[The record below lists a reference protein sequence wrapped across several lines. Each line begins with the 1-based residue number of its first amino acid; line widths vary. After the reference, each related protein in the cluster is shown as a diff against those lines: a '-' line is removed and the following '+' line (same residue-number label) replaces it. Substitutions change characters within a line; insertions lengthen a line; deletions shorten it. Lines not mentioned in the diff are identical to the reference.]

1 MTIVIYNIK
10 RVFLNKKSIVL
21 MLVLPISLMIMQVNS
36 VSGDNRATVGVVWGE
51 STELT
56 ETFKDCLESQYD
68 VVALSEDTVSDDV
81 INMHVDC
88 AIVVPEGFTDDVI
101 NGRLPAIDLYILQ
114 ESNIS
119 IPVKYYIGSF
129 IEASNSLGSSCKG
142 DKKLFFKGLAEYV
155 TGKMRVEYEKF
166 DSSAAEI
173 DLASRSLGFLALGLM
188 FFMGLSTT
196 LILRDKEQNVYSR
209 IMTTPVSPMQYT
221 LANLA
226 SFAILGLLQLI
237 VLFAVMIYYLNVKF
251 GPYVW
256 LVFAICYLFSI
267 SSMSIG
273 ILLSSMSRNMAQVN
287 ALTSLLNVPM
297 LMLSGCFIPLE
308 YMPPVIRAIAKFM
321 PTNWFMVAVN
331 DVMYGKDI
339 LDILPYIL
347 FLIGFIALL
356 TIITFTYR
364 KAKRT

>member
-1 MTIVIYNIK
+1 M
-10 RVFLNKKSIVL
+10 SIVL
-21 MLVLPISLMIMQVNS
+21 MLVLPVALMIMQINS
-36 VSGDNRATVGVVWGE
+36 VSDGNRAKVGVVWGE
-51 STELT
+51 SSELT
-56 ETFKDCLESQYD
+56 ETFKNCLESQYD
-68 VVALSEDTVSDDV
+68 VVALSEATVADEV
-81 INMHVDC
+81 IDMHVDC
-88 AIVVPEGFTDDVI
+88 AIVVPAGFTNNVI
-101 NGRLPAIDLYILQ
+101 AGRHPTIDLFILQ

-129 IEASNSLGSSCKG
+129 IEASNSLGSSCEG
-142 DKKLFFKGLAEYV
+142 DKILFYKGLAEYV
-155 TGKMRVEYEKF
+155 TGKMHIEYEKF

-221 LANLA
+221 LANLF

-237 VLFAVMIYYLNVKF
+237 ILFTVMIYYLNVKF
-251 GPYVW
+251 GPNVW
-256 LVFAICYLFSI
+256 LVFTICYLFSI

-273 ILLSSMSRNMAQVN
+273 ILLSSTSKNMAQVN

-297 LMLSGCFIPLE
+297 LMLGGCFIPLE

-331 DVMYGKDI
+331 DAMYGKDI
-339 LDILPYIL
+339 LDILP
-347 FLIGFIALL
+347 
-356 TIITFTYR
+356 
-364 KAKRT
+364 